1 MNWRS
6 TAQGTYS
13 QATTAQSGLDKNV
26 QAATSSW
33 HTTFAGSFNSSNFL
47 SDKSA
52 SKSDV
57 PHPEIPGSDIP
68 PSQTAHATGSHK
80 PGGWD
85 PPEIPGSVHDR
96 PHPSKEHPSKPPQ
109 TEDPLPARGSPQAP
123 LQAPR
128 KSDSQ
133 EPAPSM
139 PQHQMPGV
147 PGDLIPPGVPPQL
160 PQSPDSD
167 SPPGVDPSIL
177 MSQEQQSGSA
187 QVTEN
192 VESQGSG
199 YWAGRVP
206 GTPVSHC
213 DEQQRS

>member
-1 MNWRS
+1 MALSHGHPIFARCQHTVRLLRVLPSSSAAVMNWRS

-33 HTTFAGSFNSSNFL
+33 HTTFA
-47 SDKSA
+47 
-52 SKSDV
+52 
-57 PHPEIPGSDIP
+57 
-68 PSQTAHATGSHK
+68 GSHK